1 MEIRETQ
8 NSQNNLG
15 GKKRAKLENS
25 HFPSSKLTIKYN
37 TLDSMVLDR
46 HIDQWCEVGTQIH
59 SFACGYPEVS
69 VLFVEITILY
79 SSNCL
84 GTLSKVI

>member
-37 TLDSMVLDR
+37 TLESMVLDR
-46 HIDQWCEVGTQIH
+46 HIDQGNKIE
-59 SFACGYPEVS
+59 S
-69 VLFVEITILY
+69 LEINPHIY
-79 SSNCL
+79 SELIFKDSR
-84 GTLSKVI
+84 

>member
-1 MEIRETQ
+1 MEIQETQ

-46 HIDQWCEVGTQIH
+46 HIDQWNIISSPEI
-59 SFACGYPEVS
+59 YPYIYGQMT
-69 VLFVEITILY
+69 FD
-79 SSNCL
+79 
-84 GTLSKVI
+84 KVPRQFDE